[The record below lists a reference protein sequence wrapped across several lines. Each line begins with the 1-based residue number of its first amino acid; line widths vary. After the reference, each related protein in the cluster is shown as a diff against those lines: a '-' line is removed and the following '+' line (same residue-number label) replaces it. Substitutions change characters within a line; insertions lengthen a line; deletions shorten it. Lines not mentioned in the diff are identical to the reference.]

1 MSVILIALDEHEGAA
16 PVLDAGCALAEVL
29 GATPR
34 AVHVRE
40 GHELAVRSAAA
51 QSDVAVRL
59 LEGEPVAEIVAA
71 VADPEVAV
79 GVMGARGSAE
89 GPRPVGHTARAVLE
103 QVDKPVLAVP
113 PDARPAGGGT
123 IRRVLVPLEGTA
135 QSTDAVTPVL
145 CALAAGGAVVVP
157 LHVFDVDSVPRFWDQ
172 AAHAGD
178 TYATEFLTRWC
189 GAPSEELHLRRGR
202 APETIVEAAR
212 RGSVDL
218 ITLGWSQDLSPGRAA
233 IVRAALDTARIP
245 ILLVPT
251 RPGALTPR

>member
-1 MSVILIALDEHEGAA
+1 MSVILIALDENEGAA
-16 PVLDAGCALAEVL
+16 PVLEAGCAFAEVL
-29 GATPR
+29 GATPQ
-34 AVHVRE
+34 AIHVRE
-40 GHELAVRSAAA
+40 GYERAVRSAAA
-51 QSDVAVRL
+51 RSDVSVRL
-59 LEGEPVAEIVAA
+59 LEGEPVEEILAA
-71 VADPEVAV
+71 VAAPEVEAA
-79 GVMGARGSAE
+79 VMGARGSTE

-113 PDARPAGGGT
+113 PDARSTGGGPA

-135 QSTDAVTPVL
+135 ESTDAVTPLL

-157 LHVFDVDSVPRFWDQ
+157 LHVFDAQSVPRFWDQ

-202 APETIVEAAR
+202 APETIVAAAR
-212 RGSVDL
+212 SEPVDL
-218 ITLGWSQDLSPGRAA
+218 IALGWSRDLSPGRAA

-245 ILLVPT
+245 VLLVPART
-251 RPGALTPR
+251 LTPR